1 MIDKEEINK
10 LSKKYGSP
18 FFLINEAKIKGN
30 IDRFRKS
37 FSNYKGKFTLGYSTK
52 TNPQVGILKRV
63 FVCQDFSDESKETFL
78 TMINPKIIDTEGR
91 VESKE
96 GCLSIP
102 GYYDYVYRAEK
113 IQIEALDI
121 NGKSKIYLTDG
132 MQSIVF
138 QHEYDHLD
146 GILFP
151 YRMSQ
156 IKRDIFMKK
165 INREFK

>member
-1 MIDKEEINK
+1 MNIRIYPDPILLKSSSEIKNIDKG
-10 LSKKYGSP
+10 LVD
-18 FFLINEAKIKGN
+18 LINSMVNTMREAEGIG
-30 IDRFRKS
+30 
-37 FSNYKGKFTLGYSTK
+37 LAA
-52 TNPQVGILKRV
+52 PQVGVLKRV

-121 NGKSKIYLTDG
+121 NGKSKTYLTDG

>member
-1 MIDKEEINK
+1 MNIKIYPDPILLKSCSEIKNIDKDLID
-10 LSKKYGSP
+10 
-18 FFLINEAKIKGN
+18 LINSMINTMREAEGIG
-30 IDRFRKS
+30 
-37 FSNYKGKFTLGYSTK
+37 LAA
-52 TNPQVGILKRV
+52 PQVGILKRV

-121 NGKSKIYLTDG
+121 NGKSKTYLTDG

>member
-1 MIDKEEINK
+1 LNIKIYPDPILLKSCSEIKNIDKDLID
-10 LSKKYGSP
+10 
-18 FFLINEAKIKGN
+18 LINSMINTMREAEGIG
-30 IDRFRKS
+30 
-37 FSNYKGKFTLGYSTK
+37 LAA
-52 TNPQVGILKRV
+52 PQVGILKRV

>member
-1 MIDKEEINK
+1 MNIRIYPDPILQKSSSEIKNIDKG
-10 LSKKYGSP
+10 LVD
-18 FFLINEAKIKGN
+18 LINSMVNTMREAEGIG
-30 IDRFRKS
+30 
-37 FSNYKGKFTLGYSTK
+37 LAA
-52 TNPQVGILKRV
+52 PQVGVLKRV

-121 NGKSKIYLTDG
+121 NGKSKTYLTDG

>member
-1 MIDKEEINK
+1 MNIKIYPDPILLKSSSEIKNIDKG
-10 LSKKYGSP
+10 LVD
-18 FFLINEAKIKGN
+18 LINSMINTMREAEGIG
-30 IDRFRKS
+30 
-37 FSNYKGKFTLGYSTK
+37 LAA
-52 TNPQVGILKRV
+52 PQVGILKRV

>member
-1 MIDKEEINK
+1 M
-10 LSKKYGSP
+10 
-18 FFLINEAKIKGN
+18 
-30 IDRFRKS
+30 
-37 FSNYKGKFTLGYSTK
+37 
-52 TNPQVGILKRV
+52 
-63 FVCQDFSDESKETFL
+63 
-78 TMINPKIIDTEGR
+78 
-91 VESKE
+91 
-96 GCLSIP
+96 
-102 GYYDYVYRAEK
+102 
-113 IQIEALDI
+113 EALDI

>member
-1 MIDKEEINK
+1 MNIKIYPDPILLKSCSEIKNIDKDLID
-10 LSKKYGSP
+10 
-18 FFLINEAKIKGN
+18 LINSMINTIREAEGVGLAA
-30 IDRFRKS
+30 R
-37 FSNYKGKFTLGYSTK
+37 
-52 TNPQVGILKRV
+52 QVGILKRV
-63 FVCQDFSDESKETFL
+63 LFCQDFSDESKETFL